1 MHPGRFVT
9 VCCPSPP
16 AFHAAKCE
24 KLQRE
29 KAELERRCEAEVRN
43 LGWQQEAELRDLE
56 RRLQLQFETEVARLQ
71 EEHRAQLLRIGCQ
84 HQEQVSPPGPPC
96 PGEPQAGGGG
106 ELAALA
112 RSPATGELPGPHPPA
127 SVLSPVPSPSSPPA
141 TLASSLVLPGTL
153 PPLGFSAGLCPLPGK
168 LPWWLSR

>member
-1 MHPGRFVT
+1 MHPGGFVT
-9 VCCPSPP
+9 MHSPVPPPPP

-56 RRLQLQFETEVARLQ
+56 RRLQLQFETELARLQ

-84 HQEQVSPPGPPC
+84 HQEQVSPPGLPC
-96 PGEPQAGGGG
+96 PGEPRAGGGG
-106 ELAALA
+106 EPAALA
-112 RSPATGELPGPHPPA
+112 RSPATGELPSSHPPA
-127 SVLSPVPSPSSPPA
+127 LALSPVPSPSPPP
-141 TLASSLVLPGTL
+141 ASSLVLPGTL
-153 PPLGFSAGLCPLPGK
+153 PPLGFCAGLCPLPGK
-168 LPWWLSR
+168 LPW